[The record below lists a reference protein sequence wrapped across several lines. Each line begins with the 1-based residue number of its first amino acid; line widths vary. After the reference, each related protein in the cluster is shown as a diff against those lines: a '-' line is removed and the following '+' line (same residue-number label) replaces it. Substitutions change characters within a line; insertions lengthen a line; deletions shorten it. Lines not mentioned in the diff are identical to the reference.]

1 VTPATQPPW
10 LEPVV
15 KIVTGFYTFREDAH
29 LPWSEYYESAGAD
42 APFYISRDAFERV
55 GTPDGPWCIGY
66 RHYGMDVEAGQVITK
81 DKALELL
88 SDDLQSIAKKL
99 DDLLPYFHRWS
110 YQIQAVVV
118 SLVFDQGFDAFRG
131 SALGREMATTWYGCK
146 QPMRCY
152 EEYFEKYFGEKDT
165 HGKRLYHA
173 HLDLFDQLREFRRAE
188 DKAKR
193 EAKRIAKRV
202 ALKAKREKATQP
214 HRSCLAVWRLGQRD
228 KLRRIGV
235 AA

>member
-1 VTPATQPPW
+1 MTPATQPPW

-15 KIVTGFYTFREDAH
+15 KIVTEFYAFREDAH
-29 LPWSEYYESAGAD
+29 LPWREYFESANAD
-42 APFYISRDAFERV
+42 APHYISRDAFENA

-66 RHYGMDVEAGQVITK
+66 RHYGIDVEVGQVITK

-88 SDDLQSIAKKL
+88 VIGLKAIAEKL
-99 DDLLPYFHRWS
+99 DGQLPYFHCWP
-110 YQIQAVVV
+110 YQIQSVVV
-118 SLVFDQGFDAFRG
+118 SLVFEQGFDAFRR
-131 SALGREMATTWYGCK
+131 SKLGKEMATTWYGCK

-152 EEYFEKYFGEKDT
+152 EEYFEKYFGKADT

-193 EAKRIAKRV
+193 EAKRIAKRA
-202 ALKAKREKATQP
+202 ALKAKREKAAQP
-214 HRSCLAVWRLGQRD
+214 HRSCLAVWPLGQRD
-228 KLRRIGV
+228 KLQRIGV